1 MTEVRKKQPKCSDL
15 HLPCPQFQALHWK
28 QVRIYHLLLPEE
40 GQEKSLQHKHGGCR
54 EQRQQLR
61 GPAWGSALP
70 QPRLLSCSQH
80 TATGSATPMEI
91 RTRKALAFHRTSV
104 LVCSFFPGGRKSN
117 NNHETQGKG
126 TAASYQLHSRQFP
139 ATAFLHEAVS

>member
-15 HLPCPQFQALHWK
+15 HLPCPSSKHCIRSRSEFIVCFFQRKARRNLSK
-28 QVRIYHLLLPEE
+28 
-40 GQEKSLQHKHGGCR
+40 HKHGGCW
-54 EQRQQLR
+54 EHRQQLR

-70 QPRLLSCSQH
+70 QLLSCSQH

-91 RTRKALAFHRTSV
+91 KARKALAFHRNSA
-104 LVCSFFPGGRKSN
+104 LVCSFFLGGRKSS

-126 TAASYQLHSRQFP
+126 TAASYQLHSQQFP
-139 ATAFLHEAVS
+139 ATAFLKEAVS